1 VSENVEGV
9 FYEWYNSAISPGRLA
24 KVKRDQN
31 LLKLTF
37 FPSLGSEQ
45 ERTHWIDLELGIAS
59 SREALDAL
67 LKIGIPEDL
76 VETIKKAY
84 ERVYVQN
91 GTKMIIHPDYSKGY
105 QYNVNVIAPLREIIP
120 LDLNYYYFLIQK
132 AWHVSESE
140 VSFVLEV
147 KDTIKLV
154 KYLEEEDGEIKEVV
168 RALALGDVVKH
179 LKTRNKLEVLK
190 NRIDELLRL
199 LTDEGIN
206 KFGHDYVFKLD
217 EEYYVITTGCP
228 AEWFTVRNGK
238 VYRNNSF
245 KRVNPKRVESV
256 LRFVNYL
263 LKPRVQEVCEILG
276 IPTKLV

>member
-1 VSENVEGV
+1 VLE
-9 FYEWYNSAISPGRLA
+9 FYEWYNSTTSPRRL
-24 KVKRDQN
+24 VRVRRDQN

-37 FPSLGSEQ
+37 PPSFGSER
-45 ERTHWIDLELGIAS
+45 ERTHWIDLEIGIAS
-59 SREALDAL
+59 SRDALDAL
-67 LKIGIPEDL
+67 LKIGIPENL
-76 VETIKKAY
+76 VEIIKKAY

-91 GTKMIIHPDYSKGY
+91 DTKMVIRLGYSNKDEY
-105 QYNVNVIAPLREIIP
+105 HMSVKAPLREIIP

-132 AWHVSESE
+132 AWHASESE

-168 RALALGDVVKH
+168 RALALGDVVRH
-179 LKTRNKLEVLK
+179 LKTRNKLELLK

-217 EEYYVITTGCP
+217 EDYYVITTGCLT
-228 AEWFTVRNGK
+228 EWFTVRNGK
-238 VYRNNSF
+238 AYLNNSSR
-245 KRVNPKRVESV
+245 RVDPKRVKNV
-256 LRFVNYL
+256 LQFVNNF
-263 LKPRVQEVCEILG
+263 LKPRVREVCEILG
-276 IPTKLV
+276 IPMLV